1 MYKFD
6 YYVNPRAL
14 IHRLEYYLCRNN
26 EASINLTLVPLLSN
40 KFYCESISILFA
52 ASDSCIDRQSAIF
65 FFLFSSS
72 NNEKKKK
79 KYLVSQKKTRQYL
92 RVFTRNKASI
102 RFVHYFHTVVEVGL
116 PSDSVLNRFLLSI
129 LSLIV
134 IVPGFIGS

>member
-1 MYKFD
+1 MTQFLDEKTCIYISSRIGYEIENRYTLRISMYKFD
-6 YYVNPRAL
+6 YYANPRAL

-79 KYLVSQKKTRQYL
+79 K
-92 RVFTRNKASI
+92 
-102 RFVHYFHTVVEVGL
+102 
-116 PSDSVLNRFLLSI
+116 I
-129 LSLIV
+129 LS
-134 IVPGFIGS
+134 